1 MINTLK
7 RILLISTTMLVSI
20 IVGFYDYEYNKS
32 FYHFFMFI
40 FFIQIIYI
48 SYRIEGVISKL
59 YELHKKWLGHG

>member
-7 RILLISTTMLVSI
+7 KILLISTTIVVSI
-20 IVGFYDYEYNKS
+20 IIGFYDYDYNKS

-48 SYRIEGVISKL
+48 SYRIESVVSKL